1 MNVEDAKDK
10 NASAETNHKK
20 RNKQLPPYYLN
31 SLPDR
36 DVILDE
42 DSAVNIT
49 NVEDAESD
57 VQIKTIETE

>member
-1 MNVEDAKDK
+1 MNGEDAKYKDP
-10 NASAETNHKK
+10 SDETSHKK
-20 RNKQLPPYYLN
+20 RNRQMPPYYLN

-42 DSAVNIT
+42 DTAVNIT

-57 VQIKTIETE
+57 TE